1 MKKKYVSSV
10 FKVFWIFKAKVAY
23 QGMEA
28 HHWDPSTQQAQVGRA
43 MWSPGQP
50 EPYRKTHCQSTNKVK
65 EPCYLPEMVEDPLEL
80 T

>member
-1 MKKKYVSSV
+1 
-10 FKVFWIFKAKVAY
+10 
-23 QGMEA
+23 MEA